1 MKIKYQKAKCK
12 IKESIAP
19 SILLRKKQWGRFH
32 NSGLLYLNF
41 DLVLALTPLERFEAT
56 RRFNTSFLSEHL
68 LLIAA
73 VTALTLLVGLLFW
86 VSYNRVM
93 EERRIAEQLFFE
105 QSEKRGLSRRE
116 RQILL
121 EVASKSRLKQRNAI
135 FTLQDAFDRGAAKL
149 MEERLASQR
158 PPEETDQ
165 LRVELSFLR
174 EKLGFQAVGSPDSP
188 SNPKKLSSR
197 QIPIGKAIHITR
209 RKARSSASIESIV
222 LKNTEVELVVRLAM
236 PVQSTP
242 GEYWRVRYYFAA
254 SVLEFD
260 TSVIKC
266 EGDMLAFNHSENV
279 RFVNR
284 RRFLRAPVN
293 KPAFIAHFPFART
306 LPQAAI
312 DRKGKNGSKA
322 TRASAKA
329 RSEPALSLSKGSWGA
344 PEFIPAVVT
353 ELAGPGLCVEAPL
366 KAKVG
371 DRVLVI
377 FRLDE
382 QENPD
387 ESVSK
392 AHKIVSSKIV
402 QDIGLVRHTKA
413 TENGLSIAVELVGLT
428 DSDVNE
434 LIRATNEAS
443 PRKSAKS
450 NKALAPAD
458 SKQIVQE
465 KLIGSATTQGLK
477 NGR

>member
-1 MKIKYQKAKCK
+1 
-12 IKESIAP
+12 
-19 SILLRKKQWGRFH
+19 
-32 NSGLLYLNF
+32 
-41 DLVLALTPLERFEAT
+41 
-56 RRFNTSFLSEHL
+56 
-68 LLIAA
+68 
-73 VTALTLLVGLLFW
+73 
-86 VSYNRVM
+86 M

-105 QSEKRGLSRRE
+105 QSEKRGLSTRE
-116 RQILL
+116 RHILL

-135 FTLQDAFDRGAAKL
+135 FTMQDAFDRGAAKL

-158 PPEETDQ
+158 PSEETDQ

-174 EKLGFQAVGSPDSP
+174 EKLGFQAAGSPGSP
-188 SNPKKLSSR
+188 SNPTCRTSPKKLSSR
-197 QIPIGKAIHITR
+197 QIPIGKTIHITR
-209 RKARSSASIESIV
+209 RKAQSSASIESIV
-222 LKNTEVELVVRLAM
+222 LKNTDVELVVRLAM

-266 EGDMLAFNHSENV
+266 DGDMLAFNHSDNV

-293 KPAFIAHFPFART
+293 KPALIAHFPFART

-312 DRKGKNGSKA
+312 DRKDKNGSKA

-329 RSEPALSLSKGSWGA
+329 RSASWGA

-387 ESVSK
+387 ESPQK
-392 AHKIVSSKIV
+392 ARKTVPSKIV

-413 TENGLSIAVELVGLT
+413 TQNGLSIAVELVGLT

-434 LIRATNEAS
+434 LIRSTNQAS
-443 PRKSAKS
+443 PRKGAQDK
-450 NKALAPAD
+450 NPPAPGD
-458 SKQIVQE
+458 SKRIVQE
-465 KLIGSATTQGLK
+465 KLIESATTQGLE
-477 NGR
+477 NGRSH